1 VRAIEQ
7 TDNSGPLLV
16 HDRAEP
22 KIAEPRDAIVRV
34 TMSAAGTLDL
44 LFAGSRDH
52 GVLPGT
58 VLGHQAVGEVV
69 AVGDEVNAIAV
80 GQRVLVSPIVACGS
94 CAYCKVGFFAQC
106 VEVNPGDGGFGGVYL
121 GGPSIKAPIDG
132 VHADLVR
139 IPYADMGLVALPDRV
154 SDELALLMTEMYPL
168 GFFAAKLSLICA
180 GDRVGV
186 FGADPAGVMATAT
199 AIMLGAGQVVV
210 VDDDGTRLTNAKSL
224 GATPIKAA
232 AADAADAVRDHLNG
246 RGVQCAI
253 LTAGAGLDERETGL
267 SGQILRAAVEALT
280 RDSTIA
286 VAGVYPPTYRDFPL
300 ASATRKYVTIKA
312 AACNY
317 TKYLGPLLNLL
328 NSGLLSDTVLTDV
341 DALAER
347 VAPED
352 LFDAAHTA
360 RTRWVLARWS

>member
-1 VRAIEQ
+1 
-7 TDNSGPLLV
+7 
-16 HDRAEP
+16 
-22 KIAEPRDAIVRV
+22 
-34 TMSAAGTLDL
+34 
-44 LFAGSRDH
+44 
-52 GVLPGT
+52 
-58 VLGHQAVGEVV
+58 
-69 AVGDEVNAIAV
+69 
-80 GQRVLVSPIVACGS
+80 
-94 CAYCKVGFFAQC
+94 
-106 VEVNPGDGGFGGVYL
+106 
-121 GGPSIKAPIDG
+121 
-132 VHADLVR
+132 
-139 IPYADMGLVALPDRV
+139 
-154 SDELALLMTEMYPL
+154 
-168 GFFAAKLSLICA
+168 
-180 GDRVGV
+180 
-186 FGADPAGVMATAT
+186 
-199 AIMLGAGQVVV
+199 
-210 VDDDGTRLTNAKSL
+210 
-224 GATPIKAA
+224 
-232 AADAADAVRDHLNG
+232 
-246 RGVQCAI
+246 
-253 LTAGAGLDERETGL
+253 LDERETGL